1 MKVITQSPELDN
13 ALVDPSNWAD
23 EQWVHDQFAWLRENA
38 PLQQLSPEGF
48 EPFWN
53 VTRYNDIKEIEGN
66 KQVFINDPRPVL
78 GKQIANEFMQQMTG
92 RKHLVRSLVQMD
104 DPDHMKYRRLTQGW
118 FMGSNLR
125 KLQGRVDELAD
136 QY

>member
-66 KQVFINDPRPVL
+66 LKAHELIKIQVQVNDRLKRQEFLNLICKKLSAVPINHI
-78 GKQIANEFMQQMTG
+78 GKQLVIFRANEDS
-92 RKHLVRSLVQMD
+92 KI
-104 DPDHMKYRRLTQGW
+104 
-118 FMGSNLR
+118 
-125 KLQGRVDELAD
+125 KLP
-136 QY
+136 

>member
-1 MKVITQSPELDN
+1 MKVITQFPELDN

-23 EQWVHDQFAWLRENA
+23 EQWVHDQFTWLRENA

-66 KQVFINDPRPVL
+66 KQVFVNDPRPVL
-78 GKQIANEFMQQMTG
+78 G
-92 RKHLVRSLVQMD
+92 
-104 DPDHMKYRRLTQGW
+104 
-118 FMGSNLR
+118 
-125 KLQGRVDELAD
+125 
-136 QY
+136 